1 RAGGGRAKNRAFCP
15 RRAGPG
21 RSPIQRPSDE
31 PASTKR
37 EGAGLLERDGAQPTV
52 GEPHPALHAV
62 VDALAARLAEDGEER
77 ASGIRR
83 NVHVEFRGAERGND
97 EAGGGHA
104 GGELLPAEVDGIG
117 KTLDGEA
124 AVV

>member
-1 RAGGGRAKNRAFCP
+1 MCPAAAVAAVAQKTTLFARGALGRAGAR
-15 RRAGPG
+15 
-21 RSPIQRPSDE
+21 IQRPSDE

-77 ASGIRR
+77 ASGVRR

-97 EAGGGHA
+97 EAG
-104 GGELLPAEVDGIG
+104 
-117 KTLDGEA
+117 
-124 AVV
+124 